1 MHGKRIYENNIQ
13 EMDHIN
19 SQLTTDGLGCTL
31 ILTLYFRYVDIVLGL
46 SFLVSHLILM
56 HSSKHESRSHLTLY
70 FVFSVSTLILYW
82 AWFVYL
88 KYAMGE
94 SEASKEVSMGTGNCL
109 PDFPSVLIV

>member
-1 MHGKRIYENNIQ
+1 MHGKRFSENNIQ

-19 SQLTTDGLGCTL
+19 SELTTDSTVYCVLSSLLSPHSHC
-31 ILTLYFRYVDIVLGL
+31 LYSRYVDIVLGL
-46 SFLVSHLILM
+46 SFLVSHLVLM

-94 SEASKEVSMGTGNCL
+94 SEASKEVGLEC
-109 PDFPSVLIV
+109 

>member
-1 MHGKRIYENNIQ
+1 MHGKRFSENNIQ

-19 SQLTTDGLGCTL
+19 SELTTDCTVNSPL
-31 ILTLYFRYVDIVLGL
+31 SSPSLYCLYPRYVDIVLGL
-46 SFLVSHLILM
+46 SFLVSHLVLM

-94 SEASKEVSMGTGNCL
+94 SEASKEVGLES
-109 PDFPSVLIV
+109 

>member
-1 MHGKRIYENNIQ
+1 MHGKRFSENNIQ

-19 SQLTTDGLGCTL
+19 SELTTDCTVYSPL
-31 ILTLYFRYVDIVLGL
+31 SHSLYCLYPRYVDIVLGL
-46 SFLVSHLILM
+46 SFLVSHLVLM

-94 SEASKEVSMGTGNCL
+94 SEASKEVGLECWHY
-109 PDFPSVLIV
+109 IV

>member
-1 MHGKRIYENNIQ
+1 MNCVLSTHSVI
-13 EMDHIN
+13 
-19 SQLTTDGLGCTL
+19 
-31 ILTLYFRYVDIVLGL
+31 FRYVDIVLGL

-94 SEASKEVSMGTGNCL
+94 SEASKEVNLGRGGW
-109 PDFPSVLIV
+109 I